1 MEQSK
6 YDPIKFKEME
16 MKVDRI
22 MQHHEGFKKAFNDFE
37 LVVFDFKLC
46 IKEINTKID
55 KLPERVRDIELE
67 RAKNDSYINNF
78 VKPFFIFFIG
88 MVSTYVFQN
97 FVFARSDEKHYN
109 KTEVK
114 K

>member
-1 MEQSK
+1 MTQK
-6 YDPIKFKEME
+6 DIAVKFTQIEGQIEALNRHEKKFDSRLDSIDLSILTLSSNVNKVLSEIRGVPEKVREME
-16 MKVDRI
+16 
-22 MQHHEGFKKAFNDFE
+22 
-37 LVVFDFKLC
+37 
-46 IKEINTKID
+46 
-55 KLPERVRDIELE
+55 LE
-67 RAKNDSYINNF
+67 KAKNDSYINNF

-97 FVFARSDEKHYN
+97 VIFANREQKSYN

>member
-1 MEQSK
+1 MTQK
-6 YDPIKFKEME
+6 DIAVKFTQIDAQIEALNRHEKKFDARLDSIDLSILTLSTSVNKVLAEVKGVPEKVREM
-16 MKVDRI
+16 
-22 MQHHEGFKKAFNDFE
+22 
-37 LVVFDFKLC
+37 
-46 IKEINTKID
+46 
-55 KLPERVRDIELE
+55 ELE
-67 RAKNDSYINNF
+67 RAKQDSYINNF

-97 FVFARSDEKHYN
+97 VIFANRDEKSNY